1 MSENL
6 IKNGDFTKIK
16 DNKVSEWGFSRTFG
30 ALSEVVGEMEVKKK
44 KPYCK
49 VGSTE
54 TIRQPI
60 NIKSG
65 KVYEISL
72 NVCGELGGKISLNYH
87 DEPQPLWVQ
96 ELPDEK
102 QKNEWIEVKF
112 TFNSP
117 SEVKR
122 GLELQIH
129 GNPMANPD
137 DTKKSF
143 LNVADILV
151 CEVIK

>member
-6 IKNGDFTKIK
+6 IKNGDFTKTK
-16 DNKVSEWGFSRTFG
+16 DNKVSGWAFSCVFKG
-30 ALSEVVGEMEVKKK
+30 LSEVIGEMEVKTI

-65 KVYEISL
+65 KIYEISL

-87 DEPQPLWVQ
+87 DATQPLWDQ
-96 ELPDEK
+96 ALPDEK
-102 QKNEWIEVKF
+102 KKNEWIEVKC

-129 GNPMANPD
+129 GAPMANPD

-143 LNVADILV
+143 LNVADVLV
-151 CEVIK
+151 YEVIK

>member
-6 IKNGDFTKIK
+6 IENGDFTKTK
-16 DNKVSEWGFSRTFG
+16 DNKVSGWAFSRTFG
-30 ALSEVVGEMEVKKK
+30 ALSEVVGEMDVK
-44 KPYCK
+44 KPYCR

-65 KVYEISL
+65 KTYDISL

-87 DEPQPLWVQ
+87 DDPQPLWVK
-96 ELPDEK
+96 ELPGEK
-102 QKNEWIEVKF
+102 KKNEWFEVKF
-112 TFNSP
+112 TFNTS